1 MASPEPRYPRAA
13 RPEYANAAAS
23 QENNFKAN
31 IINIREVL
39 IEGQLENPFKK
50 SKKEIGKNK

>member
-39 IEGQLENPFKK
+39 IEGQLENPF
-50 SKKEIGKNK
+50 NYVVL